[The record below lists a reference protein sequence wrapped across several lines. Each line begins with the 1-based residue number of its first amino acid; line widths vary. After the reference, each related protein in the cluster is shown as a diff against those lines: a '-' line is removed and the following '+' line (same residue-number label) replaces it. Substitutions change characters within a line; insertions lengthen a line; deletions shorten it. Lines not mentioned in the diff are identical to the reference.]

1 MKIGITGLLFHAG
14 NKGCE
19 ALSYAFLNLIDEIAK
34 RQKDRIEITIITTFP
49 AKKFLKAKGN
59 YEICMREFLPK
70 YTYKNLN
77 IGFCF
82 YKMVC
87 GKYMISSEIKTCNVV
102 FDFTAGDSFTDIYG
116 RRRFFVRTALKQKII
131 DMGIPLVLGSQTIGP
146 FKDKDVRDMA
156 VKVIRGCKEVYARD
170 QLSADYT
177 FKISGRKPVLTTDV
191 AFALPYTKRE
201 HSNNIVSI
209 GFNPSGLL
217 WNGGYTGDNQFG
229 LTVDYQRYCREVI
242 KSLLKKYKVFL
253 IPHVLSYQTQ
263 NVDNDLIAVH
273 ALKKEFPA
281 LEVIDDFTTPM
292 EVKSHIACMDGF
304 IAARMH
310 AAIGAFSANV
320 ACVPFSYS
328 RKFEGLF
335 DSLGYGRV
343 IHGCS
348 DTTDSAIEKT
358 LEWIDKHTELKNEVI
373 ACNGLAS
380 EKTNQLKDNLE
391 TLLYGGEGN

>member
-1 MKIGITGLLFHAG
+1 MKIGLLGLLFRAG

-19 ALSYAFLNLIDEIAK
+19 ALSYAFLSIIDEIAA
-34 RQKDRIEITIITTFP
+34 RQKEKVEITIISTFP
-49 AKKFLKAKGN
+49 AKKFIKAKGN
-59 YEICMREFLPK
+59 YRKCIGEFLPK
-70 YTYKNLN
+70 YAYKNLN
-77 IGFCF
+77 IGFCY

-87 GKYMISSEIKTCNVV
+87 GNYFISPDVKECDVV

-116 RRRFFVRTALKQKII
+116 RQRFFVRTALKQKII

-146 FKDKDVRDMA
+146 FQDKDVRDMA
-156 VKVIRGCKEVYARD
+156 VKVINGCKEVYARD

-177 FKISGRKPVLTTDV
+177 MKISGRKPVLTTDV
-191 AFALPYTKRE
+191 AFALPYTKSE
-201 HSNNIVSI
+201 HKNDIVNI

-217 WNGGYTGDNQFG
+217 WNGGYTGNNQFG
-229 LTVDYQRYCREVI
+229 LTVDYQKYCRKVLQC
-242 KSLLKKYKVFL
+242 LLKKYKVFL
-253 IPHVLSYQTQ
+253 IPHVLTYQTQ
-263 NVDNDLIAVH
+263 SVDNDLIAVR

-281 LEVIDDFTTPM
+281 LEVIEDFATPM
-292 EVKSHIACMDGF
+292 EVKSHIARMDGF

-335 DSLGYGRV
+335 DSLGYDRV

-358 LEWIDKHTELKNEVI
+358 LDWIEKHKELQREVL
-373 ACNGLAS
+373 ACNKLAS
-380 EKTNQLKDNLE
+380 EKTEQLKDNLQN
-391 TLLYGGEGN
+391 LLYGGSGN

>member
-1 MKIGITGLLFHAG
+1 MKIGILGLLFHAG

-19 ALSYAFLNLIDEIAK
+19 ALSYAFLYLIDEIAQ
-34 RQKDRIEITIITTFP
+34 RQNDKIEITILTTFP
-49 AKKFLKAKGN
+49 TKKFIKAKGN
-59 YEICMREFLPK
+59 YKTCMREFLPK

-77 IGFCF
+77 IRFCF
-82 YKMVC
+82 YKMVW
-87 GKYMISSEIKTCNVV
+87 GKYMISSEVKKCDVV

-146 FKDKDVRDMA
+146 FQDIDVRDMA
-156 VKVIRGCKEVYARD
+156 VKVISGCKEVYARD

-191 AFALPYTKRE
+191 AFALPYTKSE
-201 HSNNIVSI
+201 HENNIVSI

-229 LTVDYQRYCREVI
+229 LTVDYQKYCREVI
-242 KSLLKKYKVFL
+242 RSLLKKYKVFL
-253 IPHVLSYQTQ
+253 IPHVLSYQTG
-263 NVDNDLIAVH
+263 NVDNDLIAVN
-273 ALKKEFPA
+273 ALKKEFPS
-281 LEVIDDFTTPM
+281 LVVIDGFTTPM
-292 EVKSHIACMDGF
+292 EVKSHIARMDGF

-348 DTTDSAIEKT
+348 GTTESAVEKT
-358 LEWIDKHTELKNEVI
+358 LDWIEKHGELKKEVI
-373 ACNGLAS
+373 ACNRLAS
-380 EKTNQLKDNLE
+380 EKTNQLKDNLKK
-391 TLLYGGEGN
+391 LLYGEE

>member
-1 MKIGITGLLFHAG
+1 MKIGILGLLFHAG

-19 ALSYAFLNLIDEIAK
+19 ALSYAFLYLIDEIAQ
-34 RQKDRIEITIITTFP
+34 RQNDKIEITILTTFP
-49 AKKFLKAKGN
+49 TKKFIKAKGN
-59 YEICMREFLPK
+59 YKTCMREFLPK

-77 IGFCF
+77 IRFCF
-82 YKMVC
+82 YKMAW
-87 GKYMISSEIKTCNVV
+87 GKYMISSEVKKCDVV

-146 FKDKDVRDMA
+146 FQDKDVRDMA
-156 VKVIRGCKEVYARD
+156 VKVISGCKEVYARD

-177 FKISGRKPVLTTDV
+177 LKISGRKPVLTTDV
-191 AFALPYTKRE
+191 AFALPYTKSE
-201 HSNNIVSI
+201 HENNIVSI

-229 LTVDYQRYCREVI
+229 LTVDYQKYCREVI
-242 KSLLKKYKVFL
+242 RSLLKKYKVFL
-253 IPHVLSYQTQ
+253 IPHVLSYQTG
-263 NVDNDLIAVH
+263 NVDNDLIAVN
-273 ALKKEFPA
+273 ALKKEFPS
-281 LEVIDDFTTPM
+281 LVVIDGFTTPM
-292 EVKSHIACMDGF
+292 EVKSHIARMDGF

-348 DTTDSAIEKT
+348 DTTESAVEKT
-358 LEWIDKHTELKNEVI
+358 LNWIEKHGELKKEVI
-373 ACNGLAS
+373 ACNRLAS
-380 EKTNQLKDNLE
+380 EKTKQLKDNLKK
-391 TLLYGGEGN
+391 LLYGEE

>member
-1 MKIGITGLLFHAG
+1 MKIGILGLLFHAG

-19 ALSYAFLNLIDEIAK
+19 ALSYAFLYLIDEIAQ
-34 RQKDRIEITIITTFP
+34 RQKDKIEITILTTFP
-49 AKKFLKAKGN
+49 TKKFIKAKGN
-59 YEICMREFLPK
+59 YKKCMREFLPK

-77 IGFCF
+77 IKFCF
-82 YKMVC
+82 YKMVL
-87 GKYMISSEIKTCNVV
+87 GKYMISSEVKKCDVV
-102 FDFTAGDSFTDIYG
+102 FDFTAGDSFTDLYG

-146 FKDKDVRDMA
+146 FQDKDVRDMA
-156 VKVIRGCKEVYARD
+156 VKVISGCKEVYARD

-177 FKISGRKPVLTTDV
+177 LKISGRKPVLTTDV
-191 AFALPYTKRE
+191 AFALPYTKSE
-201 HSNNIVSI
+201 HENNIESI

-229 LTVDYQRYCREVI
+229 LTVDYQKYCREVI
-242 KSLLKKYKVFL
+242 RILLKKYKVFL
-253 IPHVLSYQTQ
+253 IPHVLSYQTG
-263 NVDNDLIAVH
+263 NVDNDLIAVN
-273 ALKKEFPA
+273 ALKKEFPS
-281 LEVIDDFTTPM
+281 LVVIDGFTTPM
-292 EVKSHIACMDGF
+292 EVKSHIARMDGF

-348 DTTDSAIEKT
+348 DTTESAVEKT
-358 LEWIDKHTELKNEVI
+358 LDWIEKHGELKKEVI
-373 ACNGLAS
+373 ACNRLVS
-380 EKTNQLKDNLE
+380 EKTDQLKDNLK
-391 TLLYGGEGN
+391 TLLYGEE

>member
-1 MKIGITGLLFHAG
+1 MKIGILGLLFHAG

-19 ALSYAFLNLIDEIAK
+19 ALSYAFLYLIDEIAQ
-34 RQKDRIEITIITTFP
+34 RQNDKIEITILTTFP
-49 AKKFLKAKGN
+49 TKKFIKAKGN
-59 YEICMREFLPK
+59 YKTCMREFLPK

-77 IGFCF
+77 IRFCF
-82 YKMVC
+82 YKMVW
-87 GKYMISSEIKTCNVV
+87 GKYMISSEVKKCDVV

-146 FKDKDVRDMA
+146 FQDKDVRDMA
-156 VKVIRGCKEVYARD
+156 VKVISGCKEVYARD

-177 FKISGRKPVLTTDV
+177 LKISGRKPVLTTDV
-191 AFALPYTKRE
+191 AFALPYTKSE
-201 HSNNIVSI
+201 HENNIVSI

-229 LTVDYQRYCREVI
+229 LTVDYQKYCREVI
-242 KSLLKKYKVFL
+242 RSLLKKYKVFL
-253 IPHVLSYQTQ
+253 IPHVLSYQTG
-263 NVDNDLIAVH
+263 NVDNDLIAVN
-273 ALKKEFPA
+273 ALKKEFPS
-281 LEVIDDFTTPM
+281 LVVIDGFTTPM
-292 EVKSHIACMDGF
+292 EVKSHIARMDGF

-348 DTTDSAIEKT
+348 DTTESAVEKT
-358 LEWIDKHTELKNEVI
+358 LDWIEKHGELKKEVI
-373 ACNGLAS
+373 ACNRLAS
-380 EKTNQLKDNLE
+380 EKTKQLKDNLKK
-391 TLLYGGEGN
+391 LLYGEE

>member
-1 MKIGITGLLFHAG
+1 MKIGILGLLFHAG

-19 ALSYAFLNLIDEIAK
+19 ALSYAFLYLIDEIAQ
-34 RQKDRIEITIITTFP
+34 RQNDKIEITILTTFP
-49 AKKFLKAKGN
+49 TKKFIKAKGN
-59 YEICMREFLPK
+59 YKTCMREFLPK

-77 IGFCF
+77 IRFCF
-82 YKMVC
+82 YKMVW
-87 GKYMISSEIKTCNVV
+87 GKYMISSEVKKCDVV

-146 FKDKDVRDMA
+146 FQDKDVRDMA
-156 VKVIRGCKEVYARD
+156 VKVISGCKEVYARD

-177 FKISGRKPVLTTDV
+177 LKISGRKPVLTTDV
-191 AFALPYTKRE
+191 AFALPYTKSE
-201 HSNNIVSI
+201 HENNIVSI

-229 LTVDYQRYCREVI
+229 LTVDYQKYCREVI
-242 KSLLKKYKVFL
+242 RSLLKKYKVYL
-253 IPHVLSYQTQ
+253 IPHVLSYQTG
-263 NVDNDLIAVH
+263 NVDNDLIAVN
-273 ALKKEFPA
+273 ALKKEFPS
-281 LEVIDDFTTPM
+281 LVVIDGFTTPM
-292 EVKSHIACMDGF
+292 EVKSHIARMDGF

-348 DTTDSAIEKT
+348 DTTESAVEKT
-358 LEWIDKHTELKNEVI
+358 LDWIEKHGELKKEVI
-373 ACNGLAS
+373 ACNRLAS
-380 EKTNQLKDNLE
+380 EKTKQLKDNLKK
-391 TLLYGGEGN
+391 LLYGEE

>member
-1 MKIGITGLLFHAG
+1 MKIGILGLLFHAG

-19 ALSYAFLNLIDEIAK
+19 ALSYAFLYLIDEIAQ
-34 RQKDRIEITIITTFP
+34 RQNDKIEITILTTFP
-49 AKKFLKAKGN
+49 TKKFIKAKGN
-59 YEICMREFLPK
+59 YKTCMREFLPK

-77 IGFCF
+77 IKFCF
-82 YKMVC
+82 YKMVW
-87 GKYMISSEIKTCNVV
+87 GKYMISSEVKKCDVV

-146 FKDKDVRDMA
+146 FQDKDVRDMA
-156 VKVIRGCKEVYARD
+156 VKVISGCKEVYARD

-177 FKISGRKPVLTTDV
+177 LKISGRKPVLTTDV
-191 AFALPYTKRE
+191 AFALPYTKSE
-201 HSNNIVSI
+201 HENNIVSI

-229 LTVDYQRYCREVI
+229 LTVDYQKYCREVI
-242 KSLLKKYKVFL
+242 RSLLKKYKVFL
-253 IPHVLSYQTQ
+253 IPHVLSYQTG
-263 NVDNDLIAVH
+263 NVDNDLIAVN
-273 ALKKEFPA
+273 ALKKEFPS
-281 LEVIDDFTTPM
+281 LVVIDGFTTPM
-292 EVKSHIACMDGF
+292 EVKSHIARMDGF

-348 DTTDSAIEKT
+348 DTTESAVEKT
-358 LEWIDKHTELKNEVI
+358 LNWIEKHGELKKEVI
-373 ACNGLAS
+373 ACNRLAS
-380 EKTNQLKDNLE
+380 EKTKQLKDNLKK
-391 TLLYGGEGN
+391 LLYGEE